1 MKDATDSIPAVR
13 PIEQEGFANRK
24 LIRPSLNRGD
34 HNHSQSSVHGQSPMG
49 ERRDRAERRERGD
62 RGDRGGRGDRS
73 GGRRVGPGEQTNAEN
88 LYYMKQM
95 QENTRRV
102 LV

>member
-34 HNHSQSSVHGQSPMG
+34 HNHSQHWHLVRPKSDLPEIRETMALRLNVNCLLAQPQTHPATASATGCAACRVPL
-49 ERRDRAERRERGD
+49 RRGRGRRER
-62 RGDRGGRGDRS
+62 S
-73 GGRRVGPGEQTNAEN
+73 S
-88 LYYMKQM
+88 
-95 QENTRRV
+95 
-102 LV
+102 